1 MNPEIKQEYLRCCEK
16 KFDVIKKD
24 KRDRYVYL
32 WGAGDAGVIAY
43 EFLKKQGLEIT
54 AFVDRKADYGVIE
67 YLGKPVYSKEQ
78 ISVQTCYVIVDMLN
92 YGVDVAEF
100 LIKKGFS
107 TGDCCYLYEV
117 LTRSDITYR
126 GCEIGRYTYGYKSLL
141 KDYPIANIG
150 RYCSINYTA
159 RIWINHPLDCITTS
173 TFLYIPG
180 DYPMEMHQSRK
191 KYIKRYGKYHSN
203 SLNYLSGCELCCNE
217 PVTIGND
224 VWIGGYVS
232 ILPGVKIGDGAIIA
246 AGAVVTKDVE
256 PYAIVGGVPAKRI
269 RYRFDEETRELLLAT
284 KWWNWSH
291 EKIEEHIELFYE
303 PKNS

>member
-32 WGAGDAGVIAY
+32 WGAGDAGVISY

-67 YLGKPVYSKEQ
+67 YLG
-78 ISVQTCYVIVDMLN
+78 
-92 YGVDVAEF
+92 
-100 LIKKGFS
+100 
-107 TGDCCYLYEV
+107 
-117 LTRSDITYR
+117 YR

-303 PKNS
+303 PKKFIKYLRVNSTPPSPVEPVPQESDIFNECCQCKVA